1 MKRKQPQ
8 NGNSISLVC
17 EYTGSSKGDNSL
29 FAKFLQIALISLGSV
44 AAIMTLI
51 SCFNI
56 TVIVP
61 VVISVTV
68 LAVILQY
75 ILQTVFNKK
84 PFLISLSFLAV
95 WAVAF
100 LAFFDTTLSGVL
112 MGFDQAMTAIY
123 TSMHWKWLPL
133 YEDYSALPITVA
145 ASLLGIA
152 VASLLTYF
160 TASRL
165 NLFGQMLTI
174 APFFFVAAVFS
185 IVPDYIYF
193 AMYLGYIAGAIAY
206 HRSNTRRVKK
216 TSDRKKVKHL
226 QTMN

>member
-100 LAFFDTTLSGVL
+100 LAFFDTVLSGVL

-123 TSMHWKWLPL
+123 TSMRWKWLPL
-133 YEDYSALPITVA
+133 YEDYQALPITVA

-152 VASLLTYF
+152 APTYK
-160 TASRL
+160 
-165 NLFGQMLTI
+165 
-174 APFFFVAAVFS
+174 S
-185 IVPDYIYF
+185 IPNV
-193 AMYLGYIAGAIAY
+193 
-206 HRSNTRRVKK
+206 
-216 TSDRKKVKHL
+216 
-226 QTMN
+226 TMT